1 LIVPQGVLNRVSPLY
16 PKTVAVTGGQA
27 VWNPERTNFAP
38 RMGAAYRVKNQTVL
52 RGGYGIYTETIGR
65 YARVQGG
72 GPFQLTETFVNEFRN
87 NQPQF
92 AFPNPY
98 PSGSGNVPSQSVF
111 GFPLGTRNGMIHQF
125 NATVE
130 HQWKDIGF
138 RLSYVG
144 SRSRGLN
151 YNIQIN
157 KPQPS
162 LTPFTAARRPYP
174 QFVNASLARSN
185 GRSTYNALAVEAQ
198 RKFGRGLTFQGH
210 WTWSSNLHDWL
221 NLQNPYAPLF
231 WNRDNFIARHRVS
244 LNTAYE
250 LPFGKGRSYL
260 ASAPGAVNSIVGGWT
275 LYYLSYF
282 QTGSFFSP
290 SYSGADPSNTNSFGG
305 IPDRIANGNLP
316 PGQRTIDRWFDTNAF
331 ATPQPGR
338 FGNSGLNVLEG
349 PGLHVHHISLS
360 KMFHITERFQLQYML
375 GISNLL
381 NHPNFHFPDA
391 NISVPGAGVIGA
403 TYGGGDTY
411 NLEKAASRRM
421 DMKLRLIF

>member
-1 LIVPQGVLNRVSPLY
+1 
-16 PKTVAVTGGQA
+16 
-27 VWNPERTNFAP
+27 
-38 RMGAAYRVKNQTVL
+38 
-52 RGGYGIYTETIGR
+52 
-65 YARVQGG
+65 VQGG

-275 LYYLSYF
+275 LYYLLL
-282 QTGSFFSP
+282 
-290 SYSGADPSNTNSFGG
+290 
-305 IPDRIANGNLP
+305 PDRLVLQPFVLRRRSLEHQLVRRHSGPDRKRQPTTGPTNHRP
-316 PGQRTIDRWFDTNAF
+316 VVRHQRLCHASAGPLR
-331 ATPQPGR
+331 Q
-338 FGNSGLNVLEG
+338 FG
-349 PGLHVHHISLS
+349 
-360 KMFHITERFQLQYML
+360 
-375 GISNLL
+375 
-381 NHPNFHFPDA
+381 A
-391 NISVPGAGVIGA
+391 
-403 TYGGGDTY
+403 
-411 NLEKAASRRM
+411 
-421 DMKLRLIF
+421 